1 MTRRE
6 RVATLV
12 ESSTFSNAII
22 GVIVFNAITLGV
34 ETSAGVTARA
44 GDVLHVLDRLVLV
57 VFIVELGLRLYA
69 YRLKFFRDPWSLFDL
84 FVVGISLVPASGG
97 LSVLRA
103 LRILRALRLVSA
115 VPGMKKV
122 VSGLLRAI
130 PAMLSIILLL
140 SLVLYVGAVL
150 ATELYAKASPT
161 HFGDLGDSL
170 FTLFQVMT
178 GEAWPDI
185 AQEVL
190 ATHPS
195 AWIFFVLYILV
206 SSFVVLNLFT
216 AVVVSAM
223 ESDDVVGRGI
233 GEPER
238 AEEHE
243 LEGQLLVE
251 IRLLRAE
258 VANLK
263 EGMLAGSNGH
273 APPKVEASK
282 VPAGKV
288 PAAKAPRARR
298 GGGA

>member
-1 MTRRE
+1 VTRRE

-12 ESSTFSNAII
+12 ESSRFSNAIVA
-22 GVIVFNAITLGV
+22 VIVFNAVTLGL
-34 ETSAGVTARA
+34 ETSDVITANV
-44 GDVLHVLDRLVLV
+44 GGVLHVLDRLVLG
-57 VFIVELGLRLYA
+57 VFIIELGLRLYA
-69 YRLKFFRDPWSLFDL
+69 YGWKFFRNAWSIFDL
-84 FVVGISLVPASGG
+84 LVVSISLVPTSGG

-150 ATELYAKASPT
+150 ATELYADASPT

-206 SSFVVLNLFT
+206 STFVVLNLFT

-223 ESDDVVGRGI
+223 E
-233 GEPER
+233 PER
-238 AEEHE
+238 EDVHTVDDEVLKE
-243 LEGQLLVE
+243 L
-251 IRLLRAE
+251 RLLRAE
-258 VANLK
+258 VAVLT
-263 EGMLAGSNGH
+263 EGVRASRNGH
-273 APPKVEASK
+273 ATPKQ
-282 VPAGKV
+282 
-288 PAAKAPRARR
+288 ARR